1 MTSLLRTVAV
11 SLLVAVPRAA
21 SSSQE
26 VGAMQVL
33 AMRPLPPA
41 AIDESLSIGGDDIK
55 VRKVDTRLTVEVR
68 INERGPYRFLVDS
81 GADTSVVGLGIARSL
96 QLPLGTPATLIGMTD
111 RNIVDRVKVDSLT
124 LGPTTTRNLELPAL
138 REDDLGAQGI
148 IGIDALARRRLM
160 LDFDKRVIK
169 IESAMKPAKALPGEI
184 VVTAR
189 RRRGQ
194 LILTH
199 VMADGLSLDAVI
211 DTGAELSIG
220 NLHLREKLV
229 GGGQKVDVVAAT
241 GVTGKTVE
249 LQVAVIPELRIGKIV
264 IRDLPIAFADLPPFQ
279 MFGLSDRPAL
289 LLGTDVLETF
299 QRVSLD
305 FQARKV
311 RFQPRRCRFRSVIV
325 DKSLSR
331 APC

>member
-1 MTSLLRTVAV
+1 LH
-11 SLLVAVPRAA
+11 
-21 SSSQE
+21 
-26 VGAMQVL
+26 
-33 AMRPLPPA
+33 
-41 AIDESLSIGGDDIK
+41 
-55 VRKVDTRLTVEVR
+55 
-68 INERGPYRFLVDS
+68 
-81 GADTSVVGLGIARSL
+81 
-96 QLPLGTPATLIGMTD
+96 LPLGTPATLIGMTD
-111 RNIVDRVKVDSLT
+111 RSIVDRVKVDSLT
-124 LGPTTTRNLELPAL
+124 LGPTTTRDLELPAL

-169 IESAMKPAKALPGEI
+169 IESAMKPPKALPGEI

-199 VMADGLSLDAVI
+199 VMAAGLSLDAVI
-211 DTGAELSIG
+211 DTGAEMSIG

-229 GGGQKVDVVAAT
+229 GGGQKLNVVGAT

-249 LQVAVIPELRIGKIV
+249 LQVAVIPELRIGRIV

-311 RFQPRRCRFRSVIV
+311 RFQPRRCPFRSVVV